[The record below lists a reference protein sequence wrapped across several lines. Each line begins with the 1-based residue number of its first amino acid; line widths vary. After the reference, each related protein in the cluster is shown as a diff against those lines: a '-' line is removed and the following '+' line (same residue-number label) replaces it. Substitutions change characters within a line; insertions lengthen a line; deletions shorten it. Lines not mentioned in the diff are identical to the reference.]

1 MVGGARSGPAGTRS
15 ALGEASNRGLGL
27 EVSPRF
33 CPRPEAVEAQR
44 PGSHQRPSGFRSPGT
59 IPSSHGRGL
68 AGLRGQGARVAPARP
83 MGSVRRQLLQPGAG
97 PGARAATH
105 QRAAAGRHQV
115 SGETAGRLAP
125 PPTPPEWPAVV
136 QGCSQFGARG
146 GVRRGPGKREGQRIQ
161 ASRPRHPTQSPV
173 GALLVVSAARCCEF
187 PIIRHCRIQLTG
199 GMADTVLKRVPCL
212 GTVAFGTLQGS
223 HWGVSSATASE
234 GPSTPPKHPEQPG
247 PVVTGLSSSA
257 GGRRAAVAFE
267 KALHWRVLCLA
278 NLPWLQGQVWSSGAA
293 LWPSPRSAGSLTKMK
308 DTPY

>member
-1 MVGGARSGPAGTRS
+1 MAVGLRAFGAKGPGWLRRGPWAPFAASFCSQGRVPEPGPRLTSVRQRDGIRS
-15 ALGEASNRGLGL
+15 A
-27 EVSPRF
+27 
-33 CPRPEAVEAQR
+33 
-44 PGSHQRPSGFRSPGT
+44 
-59 IPSSHGRGL
+59 
-68 AGLRGQGARVAPARP
+68 ARP
-83 MGSVRRQLLQPGAG
+83 RGALLHRP
-97 PGARAATH
+97 
-105 QRAAAGRHQV
+105 
-115 SGETAGRLAP
+115 
-125 PPTPPEWPAVV
+125 PPEWPAVV

>member
-1 MVGGARSGPAGTRS
+1 M
-15 ALGEASNRGLGL
+15 
-27 EVSPRF
+27 
-33 CPRPEAVEAQR
+33 
-44 PGSHQRPSGFRSPGT
+44 
-59 IPSSHGRGL
+59 
-68 AGLRGQGARVAPARP
+68 APARP

-267 KALHWRVLCLA
+267 KALHWRVLCLQTCPGCKA
-278 NLPWLQGQVWSSGAA
+278 KSGLVGLLFGPHPEVQGH
-293 LWPSPRSAGSLTKMK
+293 
-308 DTPY
+308 

>member
-125 PPTPPEWPAVV
+125 PHPTPRNGPRWYRAVPSLGRGAGYGGDLGRERGRGSRHRDPVTPRRV
-136 QGCSQFGARG
+136 Q
-146 GVRRGPGKREGQRIQ
+146 
-161 ASRPRHPTQSPV
+161 
-173 GALLVVSAARCCEF
+173 
-187 PIIRHCRIQLTG
+187 
-199 GMADTVLKRVPCL
+199 
-212 GTVAFGTLQGS
+212 
-223 HWGVSSATASE
+223 WG
-234 GPSTPPKHPEQPG
+234 
-247 PVVTGLSSSA
+247 
-257 GGRRAAVAFE
+257 
-267 KALHWRVLCLA
+267 LC
-278 NLPWLQGQVWSSGAA
+278 
-293 LWPSPRSAGSLTKMK
+293 
-308 DTPY
+308 